1 MNFFYNTIEKST
13 EALLV
18 EKHSKFHA
26 FAFPV
31 NSESETKQ
39 CLTELKNMHPK
50 ATHHCYAWRL
60 GVDKMNYRAN
70 DDGEPSGTAGRPI
83 LGQIDSA
90 GITNTLVVVVRY
102 YGGTKLGASG
112 LISAYK
118 TAASIVLKDCIIVE
132 KELCSQISIVCT
144 YTEINDVMNFLKK
157 NGINEWTD
165 AYHENCELSF
175 LTGNSSIEFFTSWL
189 ENHNFAFEVK
199 KQ

>member
-1 MNFFYNTIEKST
+1 MNFFYNTIEKNT

-18 EKHSKFHA
+18 EKQSKFHA

-31 NSESETKQ
+31 NSENEIKQ
-39 CLTELKNMHPK
+39 CLTELKNIHPK

-90 GITNTLVVVVRY
+90 GITNILVVVVRY

-118 TAASIVLKDCIIVE
+118 NAAALCLKDANIVE
-132 KELCSQISIVCT
+132 KEIMANYRVECD
-144 YTEINDVMNFLKK
+144 YTKVNDLMNFLKK
-157 NGINEWTD
+157 SGVEKWEENYTD
-165 AYHENCELSF
+165 NCELTFEVGKSQC
-175 LTGNSSIEFFTSWL
+175 NSIVLWL
-189 ENHNFAFEVK
+189 EKHKFKFREL
-199 KQ
+199 